1 MDERNRSIFLHG
13 SGGRI
18 GPDAAPIR
26 MDVRRPADQ
35 NKLVIPADQA
45 DRSPA
50 DHLHESSFVVYCS
63 NLQEVSEGF
72 VVALRAMGVEANF
85 SKGGIALP
93 AISPNTEDN

>member
-26 MDVRRPADQ
+26 MDVQRPADQ

-50 DHLHESSFVVYCS
+50 DPLHESSFVVYCS
-63 NLQEVSEGF
+63 NLQGF

-85 SKGGIALP
+85 SQGGIALP